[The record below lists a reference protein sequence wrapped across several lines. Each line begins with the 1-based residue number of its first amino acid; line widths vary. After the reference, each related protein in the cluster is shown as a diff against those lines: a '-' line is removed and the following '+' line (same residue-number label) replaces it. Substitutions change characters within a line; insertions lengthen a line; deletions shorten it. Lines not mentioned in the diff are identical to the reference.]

1 MSSVFWLVALVLF
14 SIVEGVTV
22 GLVSIWFAA
31 GALAA
36 LIVSWLGGSV
46 WIQTVVF
53 GIVSFAAMAIARPLT
68 HKYLVRS
75 KEATNAD
82 RAIGKDAVVTE
93 EINNLKASG
102 AVSVS
107 GVIWTARSGDDTVIP
122 EGITVRV
129 LRIEG
134 VKLFVAVKEEQ

>member
-1 MSSVFWLVALVLF
+1 MSSLFWLIALVLF
-14 SIVEGVTV
+14 SIIEAVTV

-31 GALAA
+31 GSLSA
-36 LIVSWLGGSV
+36 LIVSWLGGSLWV
-46 WIQTVVF
+46 QIVVF
-53 GIVSFAAMAIARPLT
+53 GVISFFTMAVARPLT

-93 EINNLKASG
+93 EINNLQGSG

-107 GVIWTARSGDDTVIP
+107 GVIWTARSGDDEIIP
-122 EGITVRV
+122 PGTTVRV

-134 VKLFVAVKEEQ
+134 VKLFVTTKTNQ

>member
-1 MSSVFWLVALVLF
+1 MSSIFWLVALVLF
-14 SIVEGVTV
+14 SIIEAVTV
-22 GLVSIWFAA
+22 GLVSVWFAV
-31 GALAA
+31 GSLAA

-46 WIQTVVF
+46 WVQVVVF
-53 GIVSFAAMAIARPLT
+53 GVCSFATMAVARPLT

-93 EINNLKASG
+93 EINNLKGSG
-102 AVSVS
+102 AVSVG
-107 GVIWTARSGDDTVIP
+107 GVIWTARSGDDEIIP
-122 EGITVRV
+122 AGATVRV

-134 VKLFVAVKEEQ
+134 VKLFVTTKVNQ